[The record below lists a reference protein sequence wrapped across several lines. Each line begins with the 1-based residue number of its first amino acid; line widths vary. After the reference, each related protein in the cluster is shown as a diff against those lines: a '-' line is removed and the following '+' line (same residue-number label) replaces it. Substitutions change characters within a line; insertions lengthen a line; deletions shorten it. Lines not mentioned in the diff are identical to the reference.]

1 MSGTLYIVATPI
13 GNLEDI
19 TLRALRVLKEADLIA
34 CEDTRHT
41 RKLLSHH
48 QISRPAISYHE
59 HNERER
65 TVELIARLEAGGNV
79 ALVSDAGT
87 PLVSDP
93 GLRIVQEA
101 IERGIPVVP
110 IPGASALTAA
120 IAASGLPTDQFIF
133 GGFLPSMRTA
143 RRARLR
149 DLGELP
155 MTIVFYEAPHRI
167 KQALADA
174 RELLGQRRIVVAR
187 ELTKIHEEFIR
198 ANLSEIELPD
208 LTRGE
213 IVLLIGPP
221 TDATASRVQA
231 DRSVQKDVEELIRV
245 ENIDQKAALKRVAR
259 ARGISKSEA
268 YRQMLAERD
277 AERNVERQGGES
289 L

>member
-19 TLRALRVLKEADLIA
+19 TLRALRILREVDLIA

-41 RKLLSHH
+41 RKLLSHY
-48 QISRPAISYHE
+48 QISRPVISYHE

-65 TVELIARLEAGGNV
+65 TVELLARLGAGGNV

-133 GGFLPSMRTA
+133 AGFLPSKRTA
-143 RRARLR
+143 RRARLSE
-149 DLGELP
+149 LGALP

-174 RELLGQRRIVVAR
+174 LELLGHRRVVVAR

-198 ANLSEIELPD
+198 ANLSEVELPD

-221 TDATASRVQA
+221 TDTTAGQVQA
-231 DRSVQKDVEELIRV
+231 NRSLQKDVEELIRV
-245 ENIDQKAALKRVAR
+245 ENIDQKSALKRVAR
-259 ARGISKSEA
+259 ARGISKSDA
-268 YRQMLAERD
+268 YRQMLYERD
-277 AERNVERQGGES
+277 AGRDDKR
-289 L
+289 